1 MRIPLAKPFVCE
13 EHIEAIKRVMHS
25 GRFIS
30 GEETRA
36 FEDEFA
42 REIGTK
48 YAVAT
53 SSGTAAL
60 HLALL
65 ACRIGEG
72 DEVIT
77 ASHTFIATVESIW
90 HVGAKPR
97 LADIDDSYYT
107 IDPDSVERLVSK
119 RARAIIPVHIYGHPA
134 DMDPLIELAERHNL
148 TIIEDAAQAHGSQYK
163 EKRVGTLGDV
173 ACFSFFPS
181 KNLTVCGDG
190 GMLVTNDEEISQK
203 AKMLRDHGRKDKYSS
218 VMVGYN
224 YRLSEIASAIGRV
237 SLRHLAEWNAKRRGI
252 ARRYTESLSD
262 QNNIVTPQEATWA
275 HHVYHVYAIRSPSR
289 QPLREWLANNG
300 IETGLHYPIPCHA
313 QPVYRDLE
321 GDLTLPRTERI
332 CREVLSLPIHPE
344 MADADIEYVTSKVR
358 QFNDNVSR

>member
-119 RARAIIPVHIYGHPA
+119 SSRDNPRTHLWTPSG
-134 DMDPLIELAERHNL
+134 
-148 TIIEDAAQAHGSQYK
+148 HGSSHRTRRTSQ
-163 EKRVGTLGDV
+163 
-173 ACFSFFPS
+173 P
-181 KNLTVCGDG
+181 
-190 GMLVTNDEEISQK
+190 ND
-203 AKMLRDHGRKDKYSS
+203 Y
-218 VMVGYN
+218 
-224 YRLSEIASAIGRV
+224 
-237 SLRHLAEWNAKRRGI
+237 
-252 ARRYTESLSD
+252 
-262 QNNIVTPQEATWA
+262 
-275 HHVYHVYAIRSPSR
+275 
-289 QPLREWLANNG
+289 
-300 IETGLHYPIPCHA
+300 
-313 QPVYRDLE
+313 
-321 GDLTLPRTERI
+321 
-332 CREVLSLPIHPE
+332 
-344 MADADIEYVTSKVR
+344 
-358 QFNDNVSR
+358 